1 MKDDELIAA
10 LWKHVFYG
18 DQRLLNFKRH
28 SPLAMEVA
36 DYIEALTAEVERLK
50 KSGAAILA
58 EKHREQAEAKL
69 WFGEFQH
76 LRAEVERKD
85 AALQA
90 YLDAFDKGTG
100 TVYVEP
106 IIRAALQ
113 PQEKVG

>member
-1 MKDDELIAA
+1 MTTKSVEAVRDTILQFNHEHEGWPAPERVMAGGFDECLDCAESLARRCMAA
-10 LWKHVFYG
+10 H
-18 DQRLLNFKRH
+18 
-28 SPLAMEVA
+28 
-36 DYIEALTAEVERLK
+36 IEALTT
-50 KSGAAILA
+50 
-58 EKHREQAEAKL
+58 
-69 WFGEFQH
+69 
-76 LRAEVERKD
+76 EVERKD

>member
-58 EKHREQAEAKL
+58 EKHREQAEAK
-69 WFGEFQH
+69 FQT
-76 LRAEVERKD
+76 LGDVF
-85 AALQA
+85 
-90 YLDAFDKGTG
+90 AF
-100 TVYVEP
+100 P
-106 IIRAALQ
+106 FA
-113 PQEKVG
+113 